1 MPTLLKLYYDYSI
14 LIWFN
19 YLTYRLEYLDILN
32 ELPNYIY

>member
-19 YLTYRLEYLDILN
+19 YLTYRLECLDILN
-32 ELPNYIY
+32 ELPNYMH